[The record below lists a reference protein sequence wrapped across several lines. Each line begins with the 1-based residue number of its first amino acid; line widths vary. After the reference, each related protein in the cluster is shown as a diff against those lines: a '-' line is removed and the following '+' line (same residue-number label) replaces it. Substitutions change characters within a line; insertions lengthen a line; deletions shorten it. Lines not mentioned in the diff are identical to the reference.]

1 MIYVRKSEDRGE
13 ANLGWLDTKHTFSF
27 ADYRDPRFMGFSVL
41 RVINE
46 DKVAPGQ
53 GFPTHPHRDMEI
65 VTYVLEGALEHKDSM
80 GNGSIIRP
88 GDIQRM
94 SAGTGVTHSEFNAAK
109 DKRVHLLQIWIEP
122 SQKKLPPSYEQKKIA
137 AEGTLTL
144 IAGPAEGPDNVV
156 IRQDARILV
165 ARLKKGSSATHRV
178 RSLRKAWVQVA
189 RGSILLNGK
198 SLHQGDG
205 AAISDEEVVSLSAP
219 DEAAEALI
227 FDLP

>member
-1 MIYVRKSEDRGE
+1 MIYVRKSEDRGA
-13 ANLGWLDTKHTFSF
+13 ANHGWLDAKHTFSF
-27 ADYRDPRFMGFSVL
+27 ADYRDPRFMGFSAL

-65 VTYVLEGALEHKDSM
+65 VTYVLDGALELKDSM
-80 GNGSIIRP
+80 GTGSVIQP

-94 SAGTGVTHSEFNAAK
+94 SAGTGVTHSEFNASK
-109 DKRVHLLQIWIEP
+109 TKSVHLLQIWIEP
-122 SQKKLPPSYEQKKIA
+122 NQKKLPPSYEQKKVPA
-137 AEGTLTL
+137 DGTLIQ
-144 IAGPAEGPDNVV
+144 IAGPQASPDSV
-156 IRQDARILV
+156 IHHQDARIML
-165 ARLKKGSSATHRV
+165 ARLKKGSAATHRL
-178 RSLRKAWVQVA
+178 RSQRKAWVQVA
-189 RGSILLNGK
+189 HGSLLINGK

-205 AAISDEEVVSLSAP
+205 AGISEEEMINLSTP

>member
-1 MIYVRKSEDRGE
+1 MIYVRKSEDRGA
-13 ANLGWLDTKHTFSF
+13 ANHGWLDTKHTFSF
-27 ADYRDPRFMGFSVL
+27 ADYRDPRFMGFSAL

-65 VTYVLEGALEHKDSM
+65 VTYVLDGALEHKDSM
-80 GNGSIIRP
+80 GTGSVIQP

-94 SAGTGVTHSEFNAAK
+94 SAGTGVTHSEFNASK
-109 DKRVHLLQIWIEP
+109 TKSVHLLQIWIEP
-122 SQKKLPPSYEQKKIA
+122 NQKKIPPSYEQKKVPA
-137 AEGTLTL
+137 DGTLIQ
-144 IAGPAEGPDNVV
+144 IAGPEAGPDTVV
-156 IRQDARILV
+156 LHQDARIML
-165 ARLKKGSSATHRV
+165 ARLKKGSAATHRL
-178 RSLRKAWVQVA
+178 RSQRKAWVQIA
-189 RGSILLNGK
+189 RGSLLLNGK

-205 AAISDEEVVSLSAP
+205 AGISEEEMISLSAP

>member
-1 MIYVRKSEDRGE
+1 MIYVRCSEDRGA
-13 ANLGWLDTKHTFSF
+13 ANHGWLDTKHTFSF
-27 ADYRDPRFMGFSVL
+27 ADYRDPRFMGFSAL

-65 VTYVLEGALEHKDSM
+65 VTYILDGALQHKDSM
-80 GNGSIIRP
+80 GTGSIIEP

-94 SAGTGVTHSEFNAAK
+94 SAGTGVTHSEFNASK
-109 DKRVHLLQIWIEP
+109 TKPVHLLQIWIEP
-122 SQKKLPPSYEQKKIA
+122 NQKKIPPSYEQKKILPN
-137 AEGTLTL
+137 GTLTL
-144 IAGPAEGPDNVV
+144 IAGPDAGPDNV
-156 IRQDARILV
+156 IIHQDARILV
-165 ARLKKGSSATHRV
+165 ARLKKGVSATHRL
-178 RSLRKAWVQVA
+178 RSQRKAWVQIA
-189 RGSILLNGK
+189 RGKLLLNGK

-205 AAISDEEVVSLSAP
+205 AGISEEEMISLSAP

>member
-1 MIYVRKSEDRGE
+1 VIYVRKSEDRGG
-13 ANLGWLDTKHTFSF
+13 ANHGWLDTKHTFSF
-27 ADYRDPRFMGFSVL
+27 ADYRDPRFMGFSAL

-94 SAGTGVTHSEFNAAK
+94 SAGTGVLHSEHNA
-109 DKRVHLLQIWIEP
+109 DKTKKVHLLQIWIEP
-122 SQKKLPPSYEQKKIA
+122 NQKKIEPSYEQKKIP
-137 AEGTLTL
+137 AEGVLTQ
-144 IAGPAEGPDNVV
+144 IAGPQALPDSVV
-156 IRQDARILV
+156 LHQDARIML
-165 ARLKKGSSATHRV
+165 ARLKKGSSATHRL
-178 RSLRKAWVQVA
+178 RSLRKAWVQIA
-189 RGSILLNGK
+189 RGSLLLNGK

-205 AAISDEEVVSLSAP
+205 AGISEEEMISLSTP

>member
-1 MIYVRKSEDRGE
+1 MIYVRKSEDRGS
-13 ANLGWLDTKHTFSF
+13 ANHGWLDTKHTFSF
-27 ADYRDPRFMGFSVL
+27 ADYRDPRFMGFGPL

-65 VTYVLEGALEHKDSM
+65 VTYILEGALTHKDSM
-80 GNGSIIRP
+80 GNGSVIRP

-94 SAGTGVTHSEFNAAK
+94 SAGSGVTHSEFNADK
-109 DKRVHLLQIWIEP
+109 TKRVHFLQIWIEP
-122 SQKKLPPSYEQKKIA
+122 NQKKIPPSYEQKKIA
-137 AEGTLTL
+137 DGKSLTL
-144 IAGPAEGPDNVV
+144 IAAPEAGPDNVV
-156 IRQDARILV
+156 IHQDARILV
-165 ARLKKGSSATHRV
+165 ARLKKGAAATHRL
-178 RSLRKAWVQVA
+178 RSLRRVWVQVA
-189 RGSILLNGK
+189 RGSLLVSGK

-205 AAISDEEVVSLSAP
+205 AGITEDEMVSLSAP

>member
-1 MIYVRKSEDRGE
+1 MIYVRRSDDRGA
-13 ANLGWLDTKHTFSF
+13 ANHGWLDTKHTFSF
-27 ADYRDPRFMGFSVL
+27 ADYRDPRFMGFSAL

-65 VTYVLEGALEHKDSM
+65 VTYILDGALEHKDSM
-80 GNGSIIRP
+80 GTGSVIEP

-94 SAGTGVTHSEFNAAK
+94 SAGTGVTHSEFNASK
-109 DKRVHLLQIWIEP
+109 TKPVHLLQIWIEP
-122 SQKKLPPSYEQKKIA
+122 NQKKIPPSYEQKKISPN
-137 AEGTLTL
+137 GTLTL
-144 IAGPAEGPDNVV
+144 IAGPEAGPDNVV
-156 IRQDARILV
+156 IHQDARILV
-165 ARLKKGSSATHRV
+165 ARLKKGVSATHRL
-178 RSLRKAWVQVA
+178 RSQRKAWVQIA
-189 RGSILLNGK
+189 RGSLLLNGK

-205 AAISDEEVVSLSAP
+205 AGISEEEMISLSAP

>member
-1 MIYVRKSEDRGE
+1 MIYVRKSEDRGS
-13 ANLGWLDTKHTFSF
+13 ANHGWLDTKHTFSF
-27 ADYRDPRFMGFSVL
+27 ADYRDPRFMGFGPL

-65 VTYVLEGALEHKDSM
+65 VTYILEGALAHKDSM
-80 GNGSIIRP
+80 GNGSVIRP

-94 SAGTGVTHSEFNAAK
+94 SAGSGVTHSEFNADK
-109 DKRVHLLQIWIEP
+109 TKRVHFLQIWIEP
-122 SQKKLPPSYEQKKIA
+122 NQKKIPPSYEQKKIA
-137 AEGTLTL
+137 DGKSLTL
-144 IAGPAEGPDNVV
+144 IAAPEAGPDNVV
-156 IRQDARILV
+156 IHQDARILV
-165 ARLKKGSSATHRV
+165 ARLKKGAAATHRL
-178 RSLRKAWVQVA
+178 RSLRRVWVQVA
-189 RGSILLNGK
+189 RGSLLVSGK

-205 AAISDEEVVSLSAP
+205 AGITEDEMVSLSAP